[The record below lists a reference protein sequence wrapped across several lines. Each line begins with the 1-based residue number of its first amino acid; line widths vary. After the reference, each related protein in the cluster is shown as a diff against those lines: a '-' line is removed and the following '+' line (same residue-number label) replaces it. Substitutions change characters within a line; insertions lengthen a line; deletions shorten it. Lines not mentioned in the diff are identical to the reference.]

1 MAVKRIS
8 LEEFL
13 TLAKT
18 HPVLDV
24 RSPGEYLHAH
34 IPGAISLPLFSDEER
49 KVVGTAYKQQ
59 SKQVAV
65 KIGLKYFGVKM
76 VEMVETVEAL
86 FKGLQENT
94 DNQTSKGSL
103 KNSNTTKHTNPT
115 QESLSKSNLNPLTNS
130 STEMPFTPRTVLVH
144 CWRGGMRSAGVA
156 WLLDLYGYQVYTL
169 QGGYKAYR
177 GWVLA
182 QFEKEYPIQI
192 LGGYTGSG
200 KTEVLKVMAQ
210 QSASVIDLEGLA
222 GHKGSAFGNMGLP
235 PQPSQEHFE
244 NKLANALFFAAQ
256 ESTAPQTKDPSN
268 HSASSKTDPITP
280 QPIWM
285 EDESQRIGTVNIPTV
300 LYQQMRK
307 KPVYFLEIPFDA
319 RLDYICLH
327 YGKFPKEQLVNA
339 VIRIKKRLGGLETKT
354 AINALVEDDVRAAF
368 SVLLQYYDKQYGK
381 GLERN
386 RENPSSLVTRMEAP
400 VVDDQANAALVQAQQ

>member
-94 DNQTSKGSL
+94 TNQVSKGSL
-103 KNSNTTKHTNPT
+103 KNSTQPTN
-115 QESLSKSNLNPLTNS
+115 TNS
-130 STEMPFTPRTVLVH
+130 STESPFTPRTVLVH

-177 GWVLA
+177 AWVLA

-256 ESTAPQTKDPSN
+256 VQTASQFKAPSN
-268 HSASSKTDPITP
+268 TSESSKTDPITP

-307 KPVYFLEIPFDA
+307 KQVYFLEIPFDA

-354 AINALVEDDVRAAF
+354 AINALVEDDVRGSF

-386 RENPSSLVTRMEAP
+386 RENPSSLVTRIEAP
-400 VVDDQANAALVQAQQ
+400 IVDDQANAALVQAKQ

>member
-1 MAVKRIS
+1 MAAKRVG
-8 LEEFL
+8 LAEFL

-34 IPGAISLPLFSDEER
+34 IPGAHSLPLFTDEER

-59 SKQVAV
+59 SKQVAI

-76 VEMVETVEAL
+76 VEMVETVERS
-86 FKGLQENT
+86 F
-94 DNQTSKGSL
+94 
-103 KNSNTTKHTNPT
+103 TTKI
-115 QESLSKSNLNPLTNS
+115 
-130 STEMPFTPRTVLVH
+130 VLVH

-169 QGGYKAYR
+169 QGGYKVYR
-177 GWVLA
+177 GWVLE

-200 KTEVLKVMAQ
+200 KTEVLKALAK
-210 QSASVIDLEGLA
+210 QSECVIDLEGLA

-235 PQPSQEHFE
+235 AQPSQEMFE
-244 NKLANALFFAAQ
+244 NKLAQALANSSQ
-256 ESTAPQTKDPSN
+256 TENIETSTPR
-268 HSASSKTDPITP
+268 H
-280 QPIWM
+280 IWM

-300 LYQQMRK
+300 LYQKMRQK
-307 KPVYFLEIPFDA
+307 KVFFLDIPFES
-319 RLDYICLH
+319 RLDYICIH
-327 YGKFPKEQLVNA
+327 YGKFPKEQLINA
-339 VIRIKKRLGGLETKT
+339 IIRIKKKLGGLETKT
-354 AINALVEDDVRAAF
+354 AINSLVEDDVRSSF
-368 SVLLQYYDKQYGK
+368 RVLLQYYDKLYGK

-386 RENPSSLVTRMEAP
+386 RENLSALVTKVEAP
-400 VVDDQANAALVQAQQ
+400 LVDDQANAALLLVQQ

>member
-13 TLAKT
+13 TLANT

-65 KIGLKYFGVKM
+65 KIGSKYFGVKM

-86 FKGLQENT
+86 FRGLQEN
-94 DNQTSKGSL
+94 
-103 KNSNTTKHTNPT
+103 
-115 QESLSKSNLNPLTNS
+115 
-130 STEMPFTPRTVLVH
+130 STPETPFTPRTVLVH

-256 ESTAPQTKDPSN
+256 ETNS
-268 HSASSKTDPITP
+268 P

-354 AINALVEDDVRAAF
+354 AINALVEDDVRGSF

-386 RENPSSLVTRMEAP
+386 RENPSSLVTRIEATI
-400 VVDDQANAALVQAQQ
+400 VDDQANAALVQAKQ